1 MRKVCAW
8 NFFLWYIC
16 ILTFKTL
23 TLPQPPLSS
32 PRPKPPFRKISG
44 SAHIKSRYNQMWIHL
59 KIFTLKIWKT
69 QPTMV
74 PTNKYRKSVWLFW
87 QASIFLLFAIM
98 SESWKIS
105 SRKFDTNPMGILIQ
119 ISFSNC
125 DHKDPM
131 FQYIHVENRKRGIWG
146 YMICKNEYLF
156 GIVLLLRRQN
166 RNWQF
171 GLW

>member
-1 MRKVCAW
+1 MDSFESFYWIIFLCFPKHIWKYKKHSQQWYQRTNTV
-8 NFFLWYIC
+8 NQYGFFL
-16 ILTFKTL
+16 
-23 TLPQPPLSS
+23 
-32 PRPKPPFRKISG
+32 
-44 SAHIKSRYNQMWIHL
+44 
-59 KIFTLKIWKT
+59 
-69 QPTMV
+69 
-74 PTNKYRKSVWLFW
+74 
-87 QASIFLLFAIM
+87 QAFIFLLFAIM

-125 DHKDPM
+125 DQLGDHKDPM